1 MTLTLLHSK
10 VFDVGDLPVPT
21 FGNCVLK
28 TGVINWPLELYVRFL
43 RFLQNPKKT
52 VYVFLSCCTRLL
64 QHCSTVEYA
73 WCIAAFGSVT
83 VIRKDDE
90 NYYITGN
97 CRHRPWCPSVCL
109 SQHGPTRSKSAAAGL
124 LLWAQSAG
132 DVDRLLQQRIRGFF
146 KNDMRYINPRFTY
159 LLTYLQRRAAAECGQ
174 CHVVSVR
181 RKLET
186 DLLFHIS
193 HSNTVYV
200 HARSAG
206 PNTYS
211 ESRIFKFTI
220 FLQNLKIITFRYARY
235 GGYV

>member
-10 VFDVGDLPVPT
+10 IFDVGDLPVPT

-28 TGVINWPLELYVRFL
+28 TGVINWPLELYVRF
-43 RFLQNPKKT
+43 FTFSSKSKKT
-52 VYVFLSCCTRLL
+52 VYVFLSCCTRFL

-73 WCIAAFGSVT
+73 WCIAAFGSVI

-97 CRHRPWCPSVCL
+97 CRHRPRCPSVCL

-132 DVDRLLQQRIRGFF
+132 DVDRLLQQR
-146 KNDMRYINPRFTY
+146 
-159 LLTYLQRRAAAECGQ
+159 RAAAECGQ

-181 RKLET
+181 RKLDT

-220 FLQNLKIITFRYARY
+220 FLQNLKITTFRYARY

>member
-1 MTLTLLHSK
+1 M
-10 VFDVGDLPVPT
+10 
-21 FGNCVLK
+21 
-28 TGVINWPLELYVRFL
+28 YVFL

-52 VYVFLSCCTRLL
+52 VYVFLSCCTRFL

-73 WCIAAFGSVT
+73 WCIAAFGSVI

-97 CRHRPWCPSVCL
+97 CRHRPRCPSVYL

-132 DVDRLLQQRIRGFF
+132 DVDRLLQ
-146 KNDMRYINPRFTY
+146 
-159 LLTYLQRRAAAECGQ
+159 QRRAAAECGQ

-211 ESRIFKFTI
+211 ESRIFKFI
-220 FLQNLKIITFRYARY
+220 FYTKFKNNHF
-235 GGYV
+235 